1 MSDETQRSTDD
12 ATKWAGGVHVA
23 AFLLALFTS
32 WCAGVGGMV
41 AAFVVWVMKKD
52 ESAFIR
58 RHAAEA
64 FNFNFSMFI
73 YTLIAVFFAVMTLGI
88 GLIFV
93 IPLAL
98 VLAIVWIWCTVQAA
112 IAGFD
117 GKDYRYPL
125 TFRIMS

>member
-1 MSDETQRSTDD
+1 MSDESPNSTDD
-12 ATKWAGGVHVA
+12 SNKWAGGVHVA
-23 AFLLALFTS
+23 ALLLALFTS
-32 WCAGVGGMV
+32 WSAGVGGMI
-41 AAFVVWVMKKD
+41 AAFVVWLMKKD
-52 ESAFIR
+52 ESTLIR
-58 RHAAEA
+58 RHATEA

-88 GLIFV
+88 GLIV
-93 IPLAL
+93 LIPLAL

>member
-1 MSDETQRSTDD
+1 MNDEIPSSTDETN
-12 ATKWAGGVHVA
+12 KWAGGVHVA
-23 AFLLALFTS
+23 ALLLAVFTS
-32 WCAGVGGMV
+32 WSAGIGGMI
-41 AAFVVWVMKKD
+41 AALIVWVMKKD
-52 ESAFIR
+52 ESALIR

-73 YTLIAVFFAVMTLGI
+73 YTLVAVFFTLMTLGI

-125 TFRIMS
+125 TFRIMN

>member
-1 MSDETQRSTDD
+1 MSDETPRTPDE
-12 ATKWAGGVHVA
+12 TNKWAGGVHVA
-23 AFLLALFTS
+23 ALLLALFTS
-32 WCAGVGGMV
+32 WSAGVGGMI

-58 RHAAEA
+58 GHAAEA

-73 YTLIAVFFAVMTLGI
+73 YTLVAVFFAVMTLGI

-93 IPLAL
+93 IPLAV

>member
-1 MSDETQRSTDD
+1 MSDEIPTSTDE
-12 ATKWAGGVHVA
+12 TNKWAGGVHVA
-23 AFLLALFTS
+23 ALLLALFTS
-32 WCAGVGGMV
+32 WSAGIGGLIAAPVG
-41 AAFVVWVMKKD
+41 WVMKKD
-52 ESAFIR
+52 ESALIR

-73 YTLIAVFFAVMTLGI
+73 YTLVAVFFTLMTLGI

-125 TFRIMS
+125 TFRIMN

>member
-1 MSDETQRSTDD
+1 MSDETPHSTDD
-12 ATKWAGGVHVA
+12 TTKWAGGVHVA

-93 IPLAL
+93 IPFAL